1 MRFKQF
7 IENQIGLGNLN
18 GKMTSLF
25 KHPEYQQ
32 FAGAYVSNDINGAE
46 SSSTFDVSG
55 KSLKMPSTD
64 FQIPQIRK
72 EGRVVAMELRK
83 NPIYIKLSDG
93 TSAYFTH
100 DEFRRIKGKPEI
112 GAVMRLVFQRHPGD
126 TTENYSKLDS
136 AEVL

>member
-1 MRFKQF
+1 M
-7 IENQIGLGNLN
+7 ENQIGLGNLN
-18 GKMTSLF
+18 GRMTSLF
-25 KHPEYQQ
+25 KNPAYQQ
-32 FAGAYVSNDINGAE
+32 FAGHYASSDMNGTE
-46 SSSTFDVSG
+46 DSTTFNAMG
-55 KSLKMPSTD
+55 RSLSMPSTD

-100 DEFRRIKGKPEI
+100 DEFRRIKGKPEL
-112 GAVMRLVFQRHPGD
+112 GSVMRLTFQRHPKD